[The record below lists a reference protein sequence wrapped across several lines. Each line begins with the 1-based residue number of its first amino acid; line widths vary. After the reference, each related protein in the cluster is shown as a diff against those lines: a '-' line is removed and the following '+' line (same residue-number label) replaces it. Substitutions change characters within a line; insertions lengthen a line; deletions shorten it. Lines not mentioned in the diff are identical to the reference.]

1 MSSVLDS
8 VNETTVVKSNY
19 SIIYD
24 MNIGDINISDGV
36 ISGLEDPVNLNDA
49 CNKSFVDNY
58 ISSNPGFSVNG
69 PEGAIQ
75 ISGVTSTG
83 PFVGSSNL
91 TWTSTTSTLTLS
103 SLSDGIATWTS
114 NELIDLVNPETE
126 NQIATKEY
134 VDVFQNDSLVTISS
148 VENVEYTASQVVNKL
163 MNRITYNNTI
173 IDVTPLATD
182 LINEIK
188 GSNINSTCRF
198 RIKNFSN
205 SDNSI
210 LLLVPNIGV
219 SIYSYRNTTSEL
231 KKELYILLY
240 RNYQALIKIFIKST
254 TEVVFIIESIDEL
267 SGYESTSV
275 TQFINNQFY
284 IENNNSLFID
294 ILSVRN
300 NFLYNVNPITFTN
313 NTNLTYSVN
322 TLLRK
327 MIIRGPGLTADRT
340 DSLTS
345 ASNLISIVPQ
355 AFQPTNN
362 ILSTPSG
369 FTFMVKNK
377 DPVYSIIINM
387 SSIGYTSDFLITGN
401 VTILP
406 GKTGIFGISFNRIST
421 INTTSLYLIGII

>member
-1 MSSVLDS
+1 MSVLDS
-8 VNETTVVKSNY
+8 VNQSTLIKSNY

-24 MNIGDINISDGV
+24 MNIGNINISEG
-36 ISGLEDPVNLNDA
+36 IITGLDDPVSLTDA
-49 CNKSFVDNY
+49 CNKDYVDNY
-58 ISSNPGFSVNG
+58 ISLHPGFSVNG
-69 PEGAIQ
+69 PDGAVQ

-91 TWTSTTSTLTLS
+91 IWTSTSSTLTLS

-114 NELIDLVNPETE
+114 DELIDLINPETE

-134 VDVFQNDSLVTISS
+134 NDLFQNNSLVTIDS

-163 MNRITYNNTI
+163 MNRITYNNTL

-182 LINEIK
+182 LISEIQ
-188 GSNINSTCRF
+188 GSNVNSTCRF
-198 RIKNFSN
+198 RIKNISD

-219 SIYSYRNTTSEL
+219 SIYSYRNASSEL

-240 RNYQALIKIFIKST
+240 RNYQALIKIIIEST
-254 TEVVFIIESIDEL
+254 TQVTFIIESIDEL
-267 SGYESTSV
+267 SSYESTSI
-275 TQFINNQFY
+275 TQFVNNQFY
-284 IENNNSLFID
+284 IENNNNLFID
-294 ILSVRN
+294 VLSVKN
-300 NFLYNVNPITFTN
+300 NFLSNINPIIFTN
-313 NTNLTYSVN
+313 NSNITYSVS

-327 MIIRGPGLTADRT
+327 MIIRGPGLTASRT

-355 AFQPTNN
+355 VFQPTNN

-377 DPVYSIIINM
+377 DPVYNIIINM
-387 SSIGYTSDFLITGN
+387 ASTGYTSDFLITGN

-406 GKTGIFGISFNRIST
+406 GKTCIFGISFNRISN
-421 INTTSLYLIGII
+421 INTTTIYLIGII